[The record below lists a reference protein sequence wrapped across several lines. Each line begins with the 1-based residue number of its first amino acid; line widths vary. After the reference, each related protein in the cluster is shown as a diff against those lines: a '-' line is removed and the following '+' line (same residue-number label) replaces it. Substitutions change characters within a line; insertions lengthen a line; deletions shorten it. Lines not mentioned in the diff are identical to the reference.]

1 MKSNKKK
8 HRRKIKYKNLL
19 IILIL
24 FVLSISLITQIL
36 NKKITNIYVVNNTYY
51 TDQEIIDKASLHNYK
66 RVITFSKKSVIKK
79 LKKDNYIKDVK
90 IKRNNFGTKLIINI
104 TENRPILYY
113 DYESSILLADG
124 TKVNMQDNV
133 AILINQVPKD
143 KLSKLLNK
151 LNSIDINVLNR
162 ISEIKYVP
170 TEVDEDLFYLT
181 MNDGNYIYINFY
193 TFYKLDDYV
202 DITRRFDN
210 KTGIFHFEAG
220 NFLETFK

>member
-8 HRRKIKYKNLL
+8 RRRKIKYKNLF

-24 FVLSISLITQIL
+24 FVLTISLITHIL

-51 TDQEIIDKASLHNYK
+51 TDQEIIDKASLHDYK
-66 RVITFSKKSVIKK
+66 RVITFSKKSVINK

-90 IKRNNFGTKLIINI
+90 VKRTNLGTRVIIEIN
-104 TENRPILYY
+104 ENRPILYY
-113 DYESSILLADG
+113 DYDSSVLLADG
-124 TKVNMQDNV
+124 TKVNTNDNV
-133 AILINQVPKD
+133 PILINQVPKD
-143 KLSKLLNK
+143 KLSKLLSK

-202 DITRRFDN
+202 DVTRKFDN

-220 NFLETFK
+220 NFFETFK